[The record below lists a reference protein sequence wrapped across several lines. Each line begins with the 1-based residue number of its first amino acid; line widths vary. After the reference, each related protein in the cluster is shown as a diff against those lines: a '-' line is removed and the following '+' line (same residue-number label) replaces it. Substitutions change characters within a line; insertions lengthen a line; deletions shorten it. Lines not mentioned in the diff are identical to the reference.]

1 MRFSSLARI
10 TFFLTFIALFIYF
23 YSRSGK
29 FRKSI
34 ACALVAAVV
43 FLASPENS
51 RAKDV
56 LGFTPKPQQ
65 QSRVLKPNK
74 GLFGNPSQN
83 SGPGKPDN
91 PSGNGNGKDFDS
103 TPEYHGPES
112 VGETEKRLDTI
123 DGYLDELDSQSES
136 DSESESSCEVMPT
149 QMQAAKFLKNG
160 KVDLQRAFDEVN
172 RRASMIGC
180 ENFDCSFER
189 FKGLATEC
197 GNFSLSTTREA
208 ITILEGEMRGYF
220 KNARRGDYGPDVT
233 GLDYRVEGLGE
244 FDHITH
250 VEIKGAVS
258 SSIRPKP
265 TLVKQAKKFVTRM
278 EYQKKFWS
286 NKAKVNEIIPH
297 IRPDAL
303 PESPNNVLGLYDLWD
318 VGTSEKSTVSNTIT
332 TFSENDSN
340 IVILNKDINT

>member
-1 MRFSSLARI
+1 MLY
-10 TFFLTFIALFIYF
+10 LFIYF
-23 YSRSGK
+23 YRTSGK

-34 ACALVAAVV
+34 AAALLVTFV

-51 RAKDV
+51 GARDV
-56 LGFTPKPQQ
+56 EGFPPKPQQ
-65 QSRVLKPNK
+65 HSRLLKPK
-74 GLFGNPSQN
+74 GLFRNPSQN
-83 SGPGKPDN
+83 SGPEKPDN
-91 PSGNGNGKDFDS
+91 PSGNGKNFDS

-123 DGYLDELDSQSES
+123 DGYLGELDGQTDS
-136 DSESESSCEVMPT
+136 DSELESESSCDVMPT
-149 QMQAAKFLKNG
+149 QIQAAKFLKNG

-189 FKGLATEC
+189 FKGLAAEC
-197 GNFSLSTTREA
+197 GNFTLSTTREA

-220 KNARRGDYGPDVT
+220 KNAHRGDYGPSVT
-233 GLDYRVEGLGE
+233 GLDYVVEGLGE
-244 FDHITH
+244 FAHITH
-250 VEIKGAVS
+250 VEIKGAVR

-265 TLVKQAKKFVTRM
+265 TLIKQAKKFVNRM
-278 EYQKKFWS
+278 EYQKDFWS

-297 IRPDAL
+297 IRPDAYL

-332 TFSENDSN
+332 AFSGNDSN